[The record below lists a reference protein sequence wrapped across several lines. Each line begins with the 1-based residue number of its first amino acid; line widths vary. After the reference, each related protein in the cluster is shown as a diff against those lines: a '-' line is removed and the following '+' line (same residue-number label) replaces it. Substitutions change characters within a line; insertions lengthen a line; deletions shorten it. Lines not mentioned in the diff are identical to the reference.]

1 LLTLNRR
8 YLACFH
14 SSGLTAEAVFL
25 PVWAAQQSPL
35 SILLKMYYKRT
46 AFTWHMIPFTAH
58 EGPAL

>member
-14 SSGLTAEAVFL
+14 SPGLTAEAVFL

-35 SILLKMYYKRT
+35 SILLKVYYKRT
-46 AFTWHMIPFTAH
+46 RHSHGT
-58 EGPAL
+58 